1 MSSAGNRPCREPEPL
16 STCNFFFEKQ
26 CDFQNHSHDIGD
38 ARVHTSYRMYVRNTE
53 RGSYNHDAMC
63 VRCSCVVRVCVCT
76 PICVLKPN
84 RELPFLTESSN
95 ILKSQQ
101 HPPAHTGVP

>member
-38 ARVHTSYRMYVRNTE
+38 ARVHTSYRM
-53 RGSYNHDAMC
+53 
-63 VRCSCVVRVCVCT
+63 
-76 PICVLKPN
+76 
-84 RELPFLTESSN
+84 
-95 ILKSQQ
+95 
-101 HPPAHTGVP
+101 